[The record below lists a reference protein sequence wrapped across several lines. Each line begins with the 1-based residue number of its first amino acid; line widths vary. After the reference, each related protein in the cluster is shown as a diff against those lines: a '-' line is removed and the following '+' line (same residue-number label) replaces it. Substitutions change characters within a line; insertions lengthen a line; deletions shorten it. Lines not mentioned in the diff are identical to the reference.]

1 MARKGSTMKKI
12 QKTLMITGAL
22 AALMASP
29 ALAMIKSIEINAD
42 TDSIPS
48 YSAGTAF
55 FPEYEVSD
63 DDADGLTVAFSPEAR
78 SAMGSANPTIPAT
91 VKFTIQSDSENLDDD
106 LKIIGTGIRSTYV
119 IPCRWTV
126 PRRRAAC
133 WCIRFTS
140 CSHRL

>member
-1 MARKGSTMKKI
+1 MKKI

-55 FPEYEVSD
+55 FPEYEV
-63 DDADGLTVAFSPEAR
+63 
-78 SAMGSANPTIPAT
+78 
-91 VKFTIQSDSENLDDD
+91 
-106 LKIIGTGIRSTYV
+106 
-119 IPCRWTV
+119 
-126 PRRRAAC
+126 
-133 WCIRFTS
+133 
-140 CSHRL
+140 

>member
-1 MARKGSTMKKI
+1 MKKI

-55 FPEYEVSD
+55 FPEYEVAD

-91 VKFTIQSDSENLDDD
+91 VKFTIQSDSEDLDDD
-106 LKIIGTGIRSTYV
+106 LRIIGTGIRSTYV
-119 IPCRWTV
+119 DTV
-126 PRRRAAC
+126 PKQRNGGLLC
-133 WCIRFTS
+133 QPI
-140 CSHRL
+140 

>member
-22 AALMASP
+22 AALMSAP
-29 ALAMIKSIEINAD
+29 AYAMIKSIEISAD

-91 VKFTIQSDSENLDDD
+91 VK
-106 LKIIGTGIRSTYV
+106 
-119 IPCRWTV
+119 
-126 PRRRAAC
+126 
-133 WCIRFTS
+133 
-140 CSHRL
+140 

>member
-22 AALMASP
+22 APLMASP

-63 DDADGLTVAFSPEAR
+63 DDADGLTVAFSPEAMR
-78 SAMGSANPTIPAT
+78 
-91 VKFTIQSDSENLDDD
+91 
-106 LKIIGTGIRSTYV
+106 LKKSWKPISRPS
-119 IPCRWTV
+119 R
-126 PRRRAAC
+126 
-133 WCIRFTS
+133 
-140 CSHRL
+140 